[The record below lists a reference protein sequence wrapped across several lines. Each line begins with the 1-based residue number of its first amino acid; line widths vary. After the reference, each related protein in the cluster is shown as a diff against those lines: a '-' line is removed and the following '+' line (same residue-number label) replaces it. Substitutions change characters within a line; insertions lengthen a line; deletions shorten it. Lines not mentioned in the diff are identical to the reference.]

1 MDRRYLNARSPLRQ
15 LEQGLHGGLG
25 SGNVGAI
32 VAGAGVGKSAFLV
45 GIAIDALLRGET
57 VLHVSLRH
65 GIDHARAHYD
75 SVYAALSAS
84 TRLDDAERTR
94 LDVEQHRRIR
104 AYAPGE
110 FSVERLSE
118 ALVVESESGA
128 PPALVMVDGL
138 EAFDLVPDG
147 LARLRALAQ
156 RFDVEVWLALD
167 GDEAESAHLPAL
179 LSDQADSL
187 AVILTAEADGAE
199 IALRAV
205 KDHDNPDLQSLH
217 VALDPTTQLVV
228 RH

>member
-15 LEQGLHGGLG
+15 LEQQLHGGLG
-25 SGNVGAI
+25 PGNVGAI

-45 GIAIDALLRGET
+45 GVAIDALLRGET

-65 GIDHARAHYD
+65 GIAHARAHYD
-75 SVYAALSAS
+75 SVYAALAQS

-94 LDVEQHRRIR
+94 LDVEAHRRIR
-104 AYAPGE
+104 AYGPGE
-110 FSVERLSE
+110 FDAERLSE
-118 ALVVESESGA
+118 ALAVESESGA
-128 PPALVMVDGL
+128 PPALVVVDGL

-156 RFDVEVWLALD
+156 RFGVEVWIALD
-167 GDEAESAHLPAL
+167 ADEAESAHLPAL

-199 IALRAV
+199 VALRAV

-217 VALDPTTQLVV
+217 LALDPTTQLVV